1 MYKLMRFY
9 NQNRKTIWGLLA
21 GILIVFVLLQLINS
35 WSKNKTEKEQ
45 SEYEEPQTTNVQ
57 YNDISLET
65 EKSVVSGDKVSN
77 KQKDMIKVIDEF
89 FKYCNEQKIQ
99 EAYDLLTEEC
109 KDELYSSL
117 QVFYETYY
125 KEVINGEK
133 KNISVENWVN
143 DTYKVK
149 ISEDFLSTGK
159 YSEENTI
166 QDYITIKKDDNNE
179 YKLNINGYIERKKQ
193 DKEDNYKNINV
204 KVLEKNVYM
213 DYEIYTFEI
222 TNNSD
227 NTILMDS
234 LDDTDSM
241 YIQDSKGVKYTAY
254 THELS
259 KGNLTIDNSSKKQLK
274 IKYYS
279 QYQSNKKIK
288 KIGFSKIIFN
298 DQGYDNKYY
307 DFEIEI

>member
-35 WSKNKTEKEQ
+35 WSKKKTEKKQ
-45 SEYEEPQTTNVQ
+45 SEYEKPQTTNVQ

-125 KEVINGEK
+125 K
-133 KNISVENWVN
+133 S
-143 DTYKVK
+143 
-149 ISEDFLSTGK
+149 
-159 YSEENTI
+159 
-166 QDYITIKKDDNNE
+166 YIKRIKTNRHQ
-179 YKLNINGYIERKKQ
+179 ER
-193 DKEDNYKNINV
+193 
-204 KVLEKNVYM
+204 M
-213 DYEIYTFEI
+213 R
-222 TNNSD
+222 
-227 NTILMDS
+227 LM
-234 LDDTDSM
+234 L
-241 YIQDSKGVKYTAY
+241 I
-254 THELS
+254 
-259 KGNLTIDNSSKKQLK
+259 
-274 IKYYS
+274 
-279 QYQSNKKIK
+279 
-288 KIGFSKIIFN
+288 
-298 DQGYDNKYY
+298 NKYY
-307 DFEIEI
+307 WNVALLTLFH

>member
-241 YIQDSKGVKYTAY
+241 YIQDSKGVKYSAY

>member
-241 YIQDSKGVKYTAY
+241 YIQDSKGVKYSAY

-259 KGNLTIDNSSKKQLK
+259 KGKLTIDSSSKKELK

>member
-204 KVLEKNVYM
+204 KDLEKMVYM

-241 YIQDSKGVKYTAY
+241 YIQDSKGVKYSAY

-259 KGNLTIDNSSKKQLK
+259 KGNLTIDSSSKKQLK

-307 DFEIEI
+307 DFEMEI